1 MIKQKYGNGYWIGLT
16 VGVCPRCFSSYHFV
30 PVGFVMALI
39 FCLVMALCG
48 NKMLFIILSLLY
60 GIVNVGMSILTV
72 LKEKKKIFALFVVT
86 VYIYIPSCFLWYR
99 NNYWIVEDA

>member
-1 MIKQKYGNGYWIGLT
+1 
-16 VGVCPRCFSSYHFV
+16 
-30 PVGFVMALI
+30 MALI

-72 LKEKKKIFALFVVT
+72 LKEKKKYLHYLLLPFIFISLHVSYGIGT
-86 VYIYIPSCFLWYR
+86 IIGLLKMPSWKKKIAK
-99 NNYWIVEDA
+99 NEKI